1 MNCSNCSQKIGIG
14 ECYGE
19 NWCRNCHG
27 PDFDQSAAFV
37 NIMTPFDA
45 EYQYVLAERGTFKF
59 NMEIDSPEMRGE

>member
-1 MNCSNCSQKIGIG
+1 MNCSNCNQKIGIG

-27 PDFDQSAAFV
+27 EGYNNVQSYV

-59 NMEIDSPEMRGE
+59 NKEIENA